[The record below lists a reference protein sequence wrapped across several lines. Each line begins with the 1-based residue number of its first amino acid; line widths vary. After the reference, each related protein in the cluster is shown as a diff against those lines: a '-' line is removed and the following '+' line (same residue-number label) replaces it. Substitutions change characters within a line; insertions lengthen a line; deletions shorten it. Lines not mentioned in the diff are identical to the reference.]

1 MQQQKMMVGVGGAR
15 QGPILDGRLREEMIF
30 EIRTIRGKKSR
41 RKDHGSLG
49 RENSK
54 CKAMS
59 WDKECFLLD
68 KIKVVFMASA

>member
-1 MQQQKMMVGVGGAR
+1 MGGGR
-15 QGPILDGRLREEMIF
+15 GILLFAVAAKGGRFREEMIF
-30 EIRTIRGKKSR
+30 DIRTIRGKKSR